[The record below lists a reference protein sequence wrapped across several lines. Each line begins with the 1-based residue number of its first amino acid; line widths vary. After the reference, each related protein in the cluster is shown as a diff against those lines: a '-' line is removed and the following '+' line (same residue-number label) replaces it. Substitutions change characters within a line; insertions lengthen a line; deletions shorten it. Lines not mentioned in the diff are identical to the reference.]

1 MERQGKRRRDIHF
14 KSSKNDSTY
23 CTHTELA
30 REYARLLEANTEVEA
45 YEVEVELDQEIFP
58 YIPRVDI
65 QKEYFEGAWVSDF
78 VIRYMNGTIAVREIV
93 TEEMLSKRA
102 VIEKLEFSRRY
113 WALSKI
119 DNWKIVVMEKEV

>member
-65 QKEYFEGAWVSDF
+65 RKEYFEGAWVSDF

>member
-1 MERQGKRRRDIHF
+1 MERLGKRRRDIHF
-14 KSSKNDSTY
+14 QSNKNASTY

-30 REYARLLEANTEVEA
+30 REYARLLEVKTEVEA
-45 YEVEVELDQEIFP
+45 YEVEVELDQQKYP

-65 QKEYFEGAWVSDF
+65 RKEYFEGVWVSDF
-78 VIRYMNGTIAVREIV
+78 LIRYANGAIAVREIV

-113 WALSKI
+113 WALS
-119 DNWKIVVMEKEV
+119 DVDSWKVVVMEKEV